1 MAQYRRNSYTTP
13 SQYNTGSN
21 AYAYDFLPEEQAP
34 KPRRRRRT
42 AIRQESKAERKE
54 RHIHVLK
61 YICAAAVV
69 FSGCFLCMSSVAA
82 VSRQRVTN
90 QNLNAQII
98 ALQSQNHTMETELAE
113 KIDLEYIEEQATTR
127 LGMAEPQPYQIMY
140 ISVPKESYTVQYDVA
155 SAPQEEE
162 EGFSLS
168 SLLQVFE

>member
-1 MAQYRRNSYTTP
+1 MAQYRRNFQP
-13 SQYNTGSN
+13 SASEYNTSSN
-21 AYAYDFLPEEQAP
+21 AYAYDWPQEQAIP
-34 KPRRRRRT
+34 QPRRRRRSVY
-42 AIRQESKAERKE
+42 QESKAERQA
-54 RHIHVLK
+54 RHVHVLT

-69 FSGCFLCMSSVAA
+69 FAGCFLCMSSVAA

-90 QNLNAQII
+90 QDLNAQII
-98 ALQSQNHTMETELAE
+98 ALKSQNHTIETELAE

-155 SAPQEEE
+155 SAPDEEE

-168 SLLQVFE
+168 SLLQLFE